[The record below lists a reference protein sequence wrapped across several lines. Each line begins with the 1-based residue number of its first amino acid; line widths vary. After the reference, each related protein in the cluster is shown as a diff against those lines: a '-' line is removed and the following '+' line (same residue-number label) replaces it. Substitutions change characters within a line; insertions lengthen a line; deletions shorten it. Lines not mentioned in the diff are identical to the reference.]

1 MLEIKKN
8 KNNSRFIYEKEDI
21 EIKNSQCDFYKYN
34 NVDNNRICEKYIS
47 GKPQEVKNGIKRCEY
62 LDYNK

>member
-8 KNNSRFIYEKEDI
+8 NGRFIYEKEDI
-21 EIKNSQCDFYKYN
+21 EIKNSQCDFCKYN
-34 NVDNNRICEKYIS
+34 NVDNNRICEKYTN
-47 GKPQEVKNGIKRCEY
+47 GKPQEVKNEIKRCEY